1 MMGMFVSNS
10 HENRKGR
17 MNVVNI
23 SGGTKIRQTSKKI
36 SKKAP
41 RTAPRTKAM
50 MAVDNPKEKHE
61 VKEQDQII
69 STEGRITHLEKI
81 NLIRSINER

>member
-1 MMGMFVSNS
+1 
-10 HENRKGR
+10 